1 MLKKNSSLYIQIHD
15 IIRDNIINGT
25 YQVGEYLPT
34 EKEFAQM
41 YNVSLVTIR
50 KAIELLQNKN
60 CVEKKSGKGTKVVNA
75 GIISSLSTGKSF
87 SQILNGK
94 FDNIEKKML
103 SVEKLKELDNPLNS
117 KICTKIT
124 RIYYV
129 DNDPYI
135 YMENYVAA
143 NIEKEKLDSLYQQLH
158 DLGYRFAKFQDSFK
172 VVSGNSEVK
181 TSLNSDGPFLK
192 RTRKTFL
199 DDGSQVEIAVAYYN
213 TEICEYEFEFLTD

>member
-1 MLKKNSSLYIQIHD
+1 MLKKNSSLYIQVHD

-25 YQVGEYLPT
+25 YRVGEYLPT

-41 YNVSLVTIR
+41 YDVSLATIR

-60 CVEKKSGKGTKVVNA
+60 YVEKKSGKGTKVVNA

-94 FDNIEKKML
+94 FDNIEKKVI
-103 SVEKLKELDNPLNS
+103 SVEELKVLDNPLNS

-129 DNDPYI
+129 DNGPYI

-143 NIEKEKLDSLYQQLH
+143 NIAKDKLGSLYQQLH

-172 VVSGNSEVK
+172 VVNGDSEIK
-181 TSLNSDGPFLK
+181 KSLNSEGPFLK

-199 DDGSQVEIAVAYYN
+199 YDGTLIEIAVAYYN
-213 TEICEYEFEFLTD
+213 TEISEYEFEFLTD